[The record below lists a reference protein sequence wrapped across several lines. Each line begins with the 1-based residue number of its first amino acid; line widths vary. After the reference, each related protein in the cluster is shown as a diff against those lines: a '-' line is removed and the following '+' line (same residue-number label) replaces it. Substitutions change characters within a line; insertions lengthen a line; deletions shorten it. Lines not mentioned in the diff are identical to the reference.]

1 MTEKEWQDRYEIT
14 STKGR
19 IWKRS
24 ELLKRA
30 AEMLKTLSPSNTPVA
45 RRIAALAVLDDA
57 AFMRP
62 RRGEVPARVIE
73 AVAIEAM
80 LRLARKDSALAMRR
94 LSGEDPALAEQGTP
108 LAEVKKEDD
117 RG

>member
-1 MTEKEWQDRYEIT
+1 MTDKEWQDRYEIT

-24 ELLKRA
+24 ELCKRA
-30 AEMLKTLSPSNTPVA
+30 AEMLKTLSPSTTPVA
-45 RRIAALAVLDDA
+45 RRVAVQAVLDDA
-57 AFMRP
+57 AFMRG
-62 RRGEVPARVIE
+62 RKGTVPARVIE
-73 AVAIEAM
+73 DAAIEAM
-80 LRLARKDSALAMRR
+80 LRLSRQDSALA
-94 LSGEDPALAEQGTP
+94 EQIAIVDKT